1 MDTPE
6 PAAEHAPAADHAPAD
21 LGSAVEVL
29 PLPSPSM
36 RESRIAVGLDLYRSA
51 NRRLVFGPLCGVGA
65 GAIGLG
71 AMAVW
76 NPDFRFLAVGA
87 AVPAEGLA
95 TSSLL
100 LLASGVQMQRR
111 SQMAFG
117 AEPEANPWFTAGLAI
132 GGGALLA
139 GLATPVA
146 LSTEDRPLIYGTTG
160 TAAAL
165 GLTSMA
171 TLIVANVV
179 ELQRTSSL
187 VRAAKSAPVTV
198 SVGGSGVAGT
208 F

>member
-1 MDTPE
+1 MDTTE
-6 PAAEHAPAADHAPAD
+6 PAAAAEHAPADP
-21 LGSAVEVL
+21 GSAEVPL
-29 PLPSPSM
+29 ALPSPSM
-36 RESRIAVGLDLYRSA
+36 RESRTAVGVDLYRSA

-76 NPDFRFLAVGA
+76 SPDFRFVSVAA

-111 SQMAFG
+111 SQMALG
-117 AEPEANPWFTAGLAI
+117 AEPEANPWFTAGLAL

-139 GLATPVA
+139 GLAAPAA

-179 ELQRTSSL
+179 EVQRTSAL
-187 VRAAKSAPVTV
+187 VRAAKTGTVTM